1 MSERNIYT
9 DAAGNQMHIDD
20 AHRLY
25 SARRGAT
32 SNRHSPEQTMKH
44 TSTGVQFNDEMGYA
58 RGTNSNYNRD
68 VNVDRAGPGRDLY
81 YGQTNQA
88 RARTAAVSN
97 GYGDNNGDNNS
108 FGESYGNS
116 ESNGVP
122 LGKIKRTLPDYK
134 TFSASDTTGALLR
147 PGINTTGRYVRGYFD
162 RTSLIGEPTRSVDLS
177 LTTSRVAK

>member
-1 MSERNIYT
+1 MSDRNIYT
-9 DAAGNQMHIDD
+9 DAAGNRMHIDD

-32 SNRHSPEQTMKH
+32 TNRHSPEHTMER
-44 TSTGVQFNDEMGYA
+44 TSTGVKFNDAMGFA

-68 VNVDRAGPGRDLY
+68 VSVDRAGPGRDLY
-81 YGQTNQA
+81 YGQSNQA

-97 GYGDNNGDNNS
+97 GYGDNNS

-122 LGKIKRTLPDYK
+122 LGNIKRTLPDYK

>member
-1 MSERNIYT
+1 
-9 DAAGNQMHIDD
+9 MHVDD

-32 SNRHSPEQTMKH
+32 TNRHSPEHTMER
-44 TSTGVQFNDEMGYA
+44 TSTGVKFNDGMSFA

-68 VNVDRAGPGRDLY
+68 VSVDRAGPGRDLY
-81 YGQTNQA
+81 YGQSNQA

-97 GYGDNNGDNNS
+97 GYGDNNS

-122 LGKIKRTLPDYK
+122 LGNIKRTLPDYK